1 MDTLSSMPV
10 EHIHANSVK
19 TGDVRPIISILVPTF
34 KYAPAKLVDALS
46 RQSETDAAEFILYDD
61 GSQIPDLEAQLTGLI
76 DGLQI
81 PAKVIVAQDN
91 KGRAEARNRLIAEA
105 KGDWLLFLDSD
116 MEPDTEQF
124 LADYLSSIE
133 SKAQSKPA
141 VICGG
146 FSVEKARHSPS
157 TQLHRAQSLASEC
170 RPAAE
175 RQQKPGLS
183 IFTSN
188 VLVHRDV
195 VETVSFDEKFSGW
208 GWEDTDW
215 GIRLAAAFPI
225 FHTDNTATHHG
236 LDEDTTLIRKYAQ
249 GAENFHRL
257 TAKHPGIEN
266 DLALAHYIQKIRGI
280 PAKKQ
285 IARVFKA
292 FAAARYLPISLRLQF
307 LKIFRVFHYAG
318 SK

>member
-1 MDTLSSMPV
+1 MDTLSSIPI
-10 EHIHANSVK
+10 ERIHANSVK
-19 TGDVRPIISILVPTF
+19 TGDVRPIISVLVPTF
-34 KYAPAKLVDALS
+34 KYAPVKLVDALS
-46 RQSETDAAEFILYDD
+46 RQTVTDSAEFILYDD
-61 GSQIPDLEAQLTGLI
+61 GSQNPGLEAQLTRLI

-81 PAKVIVAQDN
+81 PAKVILARDN
-91 KGRAEARNRLIAEA
+91 KGRAEARNRLIVEA
-105 KGDWLLFLDSD
+105 HGDWLLFLDSD

-133 SKAQSKPA
+133 TTAQSKPA

-146 FSVEKARHSPS
+146 FSVDKAKHSPS
-157 TQLHRAQSLASEC
+157 TQLHRAQSIASEC
-170 RPAAE
+170 RPAEE

-188 VLVHRDV
+188 VLVHRNV
-195 VETVSFDEKFSGW
+195 VETVSFDENFSGW

-236 LDEDTTLIRKYAQ
+236 LDEDATLIRKYAQ

-257 TAKHPGIEN
+257 TAKHPGIER
-266 DLALAHYIQKIRGI
+266 DLTLAQFIQKVKGI

-292 FAAARYLPISLRLQF
+292 FAAARYIPISLRLQF
-307 LKIFRVFHYAG
+307 LKIFRVFYYAAW
-318 SK
+318 K